1 MTKLELRQIIR
12 EEISKVSKE
21 NILSFLKANKQE
33 LINKLIKKFPGIKDD
48 EDDEE
53 SVYDY
58 KIVQGANADGKRD
71 SEIAGLLS
79 PESGEMVG
87 LDFSFNPK
95 KVEDEYGDADNFK
108 LTIAGKPVYGISYNM

>member
-33 LINKLIKKFPGIKDD
+33 LINKLIKKFPGMKDN

-95 KVEDEYGDADNFK
+95 KVKDEYGDADNFK

>member
-1 MTKLELRQIIR
+1 MTKSELRQIIR

-21 NILSFLKANKQE
+21 NILSFLKSNKQE
-33 LINKLIKKFPGIKDD
+33 LISKLTKKFPSMEDD
-48 EDDEE
+48 ADDEE

-71 SEIAGLLS
+71 AEIAGLLS

-95 KVEDEYGDADNFK
+95 KVKDEYGDATNFK